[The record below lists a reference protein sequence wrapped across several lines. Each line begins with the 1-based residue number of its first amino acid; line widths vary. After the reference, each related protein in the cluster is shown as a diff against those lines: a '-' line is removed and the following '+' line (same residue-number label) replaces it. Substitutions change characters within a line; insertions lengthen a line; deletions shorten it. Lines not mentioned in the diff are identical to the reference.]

1 MTINQAI
8 EKVNKLKDNAFDDEI
23 IKGFLEDC
31 DRRVYREIIETH
43 EDNKFDY
50 DTRYPLKGDAQLLAE
65 DGYNDFYTFYA
76 IYQIDV
82 FTGEIERYTNNMI
95 LFNTK
100 FDEFSSFY
108 NRRHKPL
115 GKQFITTY

>member
-65 DGYNDFYTFYA
+65 AGIKDMSVDTVSDIQKLLIKEYVNGFND
-76 IYQIDV
+76 
-82 FTGEIERYTNNMI
+82 
-95 LFNTK
+95 TK
-100 FDEFSSFY
+100 SAKE
-108 NRRHKPL
+108 
-115 GKQFITTY
+115 T